1 MSNWKRREGKLQQ
14 RQMDKQFSKPFRKKL
29 DKDRK
34 IKESQK
40 IREAQRAK
48 SVAMDDD
55 EETIYGQGYDR

>member
-1 MSNWKRREGKLQQ
+1 
-14 RQMDKQFSKPFRKKL
+14 MDKQFSKPFRKKL